1 MILFVCQVTHNFG
14 VSTKFMTYLRAPP
27 EVDPRIVVVCIE
39 SLQYKMKKKIVKLFD
54 EEKGTVEQ
62 FSPSFFFSVVQKK

>member
-14 VSTKFMTYLRAPP
+14 VSTKFMTTYLRAPP

-62 FSPSFFFSVVQKK
+62 ISP

>member
-1 MILFVCQVTHNFG
+1 
-14 VSTKFMTYLRAPP
+14 MTYLRAPP

-54 EEKGTVEQ
+54 EEKGTAEQ
-62 FSPSFFFSVVQKK
+62 FSPSFFFSVVQKQ

>member
-1 MILFVCQVTHNFG
+1 MYYFNFLNFG

-39 SLQYKMKKKIVKLFD
+39 SLQYKMKKKSSNYLMRKK
-54 EEKGTVEQ
+54 EQVEQ
-62 FSPSFFFSVVQKK
+62 IFP